1 MDDTHPAL
9 AALRAM
15 LDGGQIDQSQFEAM
29 AAALRQ
35 TPATSQHADAG
46 AAIAHGAQAQAV
58 GKRGMA
64 IGANA
69 NGTFN
74 TGTLFQ
80 FIEAGKQPGAS
91 AEALRKAYLAR
102 LMQQCDQVSLMAG
115 DERAGQLRLSRVYTA
130 LLTTAHKASHAF
142 FAKSADYEKLKET
155 PYLSVIDQLNREQKL
170 ALLGDPGGGKTS
182 VVHILALAMAG
193 ELLRS
198 PDNNLETLTAPIQR
212 RADEKTQEPQRWD
225 HGALV
230 PVRIVLRELATELPE
245 TDAAIDANTLLGHIE
260 RQLQTAGLGEFL
272 PHLKQELLER
282 GGLILL
288 DGLDEVPDAHNRRA
302 RIKRAVETF
311 AQTFQHCRY
320 LATSR
325 TYAYQQQDWK
335 LRGFAETQLL
345 PFQHWQIKAFVAA
358 WYGQMTALQ
367 RLTAA
372 DAEDRAAR
380 LTAAALNNPRI
391 RELAERPLLLTLIAK
406 LQTEK
411 GGTLP
416 EQPEELYARA
426 VDLLLDEWEST
437 KPRRTAGGG
446 TEPEPSL
453 AEYLRVGRDRIRKVL
468 DRLAFEAHRSQ
479 VGTTGTANIPGD
491 DLRNALMAAAN
502 DPDTKP
508 AQLAIYLHGRAGV
521 LNEHGNDIYQFP
533 HRTFQEYLAAC
544 HLTNDDFPRQLAKLA
559 CSDPNRWREVVA
571 LAAAKAGRGSAD
583 SVWRLAETL
592 CPRPVIGDPQDLG
605 PALDT
610 TEAWGA
616 LLAGQVL
623 ANTDVLGSVADYDS
637 PKRERIRDWQLAL
650 LRRPALPAVER
661 ALAGRSLDALGD
673 PRPDVM
679 TLDGMQF
686 CYVPAGPFWMGDDAD
701 DDSKPMH
708 QVELPAYWIA
718 RHPVTV
724 AQWCEY
730 VTASGQQPSD
740 PDSLLG
746 AGNTP
751 AIWMS
756 WHEALAFCRW
766 LGTRWASQLPPS
778 WQVALPSEAEW
789 EKAARGGLH
798 IPASPCIAP
807 LNSAASA
814 ALTHLRRH
822 LRDNPQPQRDY
833 PWDSLGKDGWRDDCA
848 NVENDIGATS
858 VIGAYPNGRSPVGCE
873 DLSGNVWE
881 WTRSFWG
888 EDWQTAA
895 FAYPYRPDDTAR
907 EMLSADD
914 SVMRVVRGGGWSL
927 PRFAARCAYRLRS
940 RPVGSGGYLGFRVV
954 LCCSPVR

>member
-1 MDDTHPAL
+1 MDDQDPTLQRLRRLL
-9 AALRAM
+9 ASEAITQAEFDQLTGTP
-15 LDGGQIDQSQFEAM
+15 GGDS
-29 AAALRQ
+29 
-35 TPATSQHADAG
+35 TT
-46 AAIAHGAQAQAV
+46 AV
-58 GKRGMA
+58 GEGARAVAERGMA
-64 IGANA
+64 IGSHA

-74 TGTLFQ
+74 TGTLIQ
-80 FIEAGKQPGAS
+80 YIAAGKQPGAS
-91 AEALRKAYLAR
+91 ADALRRAYLAR

-130 LLTTAHKASHAF
+130 LLTTEQRIESDDLGRH
-142 FAKSADYEKLKET
+142 EKK
-155 PYLSVIDQLNREQKL
+155 PYLSVIDQLNREPQL

-193 ELLRS
+193 ELLHS
-198 PDNNLETLTAPIQR
+198 TDDNLKTLTAPIQR
-212 RADEKTQEPQRWD
+212 HADEKTPEPQRWD
-225 HGALV
+225 HGALL

-245 TDAAIDANTLLGHIE
+245 ADATIDANTLLGHIE
-260 RQLQTAGLGEFL
+260 HQLQTAGLGEFM

-311 AQTFQHCRY
+311 AQTFHLCRY

-345 PFQHWQIKAFVAA
+345 PFQPWQIEAFVAA

-391 RELAERPLLLTLIAK
+391 GELAERPLLLTLIAK

-411 GGTLP
+411 LGTLP

-437 KPRRTAGGG
+437 KPRRTADGG

-468 DRLAFEAHRSQ
+468 DRLAFEAHHRQ
-479 VGTTGTANIPGD
+479 VGTTGTENIPGD

-544 HLTNDDFPRQLAKLA
+544 HLTNHDFPRQLAKLA

-592 CPRPVIGDPQDLG
+592 CPRSVTGDPQDLG

-637 PKRERIRDWQLAL
+637 PKRDRIRDWQLAI
-650 LRRPALPAVER
+650 LRRPALPAAER

-679 TLDGMQF
+679 TLAGMQF

-701 DDSKPMH
+701 DDTKPMH

-724 AQWCEY
+724 AQWREY
-730 VTASGQQPSD
+730 VTASGQQPGAAD
-740 PDSLLG
+740 RLQG

-751 AIWMS
+751 AIWIS
-756 WHEALAFCRW
+756 WREALAFCHW
-766 LGTRWASQLPPS
+766 LSTRWANHLPPG
-778 WQVALPSEAEW
+778 WRVALPSEAEW

-798 IPASPCIAP
+798 VPASPCIAT
-807 LNSAASA
+807 LNGAASA
-814 ALTHLRRH
+814 ALSHLRE
-822 LRDNPQPQRDY
+822 NPQPQRDY
-833 PWDSLGKDGWRDDCA
+833 PWDSLEKDGWRDDCA
-848 NVENDIGATS
+848 NAGNEIGATS
-858 VIGAYPNGRSPVGCE
+858 AIGAYPQGRSPVGCE

-881 WTRSFWG
+881 WTRSLWG
-888 EDWQTAA
+888 EDWQSPA
-895 FAYPYRPDDTAR
+895 FAYPYRQDDTAR

-914 SVMRVVRGGGWSL
+914 SVLRVVRGGGWYD
-927 PRFAARCAYRLRS
+927 PRFAARCAYRDWALPDGRDDD
-940 RPVGSGGYLGFRVV
+940 LGFRVV